1 MLRQENSTADAAVL
15 SLKQLVEFARRY
27 SPYYA
32 QLYQQ
37 IPSSGWQLC
46 DLPLVDPCDYWKG
59 SCSLTHWPVLTAPVS
74 DAIVFKTGGTTGAGK
89 LSVYTRSEWRAFV
102 TRFGRSLANHLNPG
116 DRVANL
122 FFAGD
127 LYSSF
132 LFIHGALTHM
142 DTPICEYPFSGMMAP
157 QTLIDQLNQHK
168 INVLAGV
175 PAKLLQFAAS
185 IGEQQLPGIT
195 LLLFG
200 SESIFAEQL
209 LLLKQTF
216 PNARMASI
224 GCAGVDSG
232 LIGASTPECLSGE
245 HRVFE
250 PDTIVELIDEVTGE
264 SIIEE
269 GRTGMLVVT
278 NLTRKL
284 MPLIRYP
291 VGDLAAWRE
300 PSGKPERK
308 FVLQGRSSLGHRIR
322 IACSSIFPDEIDA
335 LITEMFGK
343 QQWQIILS
351 HQDNCDSLTLC
362 IAFTGSDSD
371 ADTLYHSLQE
381 RDRSFSALLETK
393 QLKIIIEWCSQ
404 DELICNPRTG
414 KLQRVIDRRPYITG
428 EEESDRYQKLPA

>member
-1 MLRQENSTADAAVL
+1 M
-15 SLKQLVEFARRY
+15 
-27 SPYYA
+27 
-32 QLYQQ
+32 
-37 IPSSGWQLC
+37 
-46 DLPLVDPCDYWKG
+46 
-59 SCSLTHWPVLTAPVS
+59 
-74 DAIVFKTGGTTGAGK
+74 
-89 LSVYTRSEWRAFV
+89 
-102 TRFGRSLANHLNPG
+102 
-116 DRVANL
+116 
-122 FFAGD
+122 
-127 LYSSF
+127 
-132 LFIHGALTHM
+132 
-142 DTPICEYPFSGMMAP
+142 
-157 QTLIDQLNQHK
+157 
-168 INVLAGV
+168 
-175 PAKLLQFAAS
+175 
-185 IGEQQLPGIT
+185 
-195 LLLFG
+195 
-200 SESIFAEQL
+200 
-209 LLLKQTF
+209 
-216 PNARMASI
+216 
-224 GCAGVDSG
+224 
-232 LIGASTPECLSGE
+232 IGASTPECLSGE

-250 PDTIVELIDEVTGE
+250 PDTIVEIIDEVTGE

>member
-1 MLRQENSTADAAVL
+1 MARQETNTADAAVL
-15 SLKQLVEFARRY
+15 SLTQLVEFARRH
-27 SPYYA
+27 SSYYA
-32 QLYQQ
+32 RLYQQ
-37 IPSSGWQLC
+37 IPQTGWQLC
-46 DLPLVDPCDYWKG
+46 DLPLVNPRDYWEG
-59 SCSLTHWPVLTAPVS
+59 SSELTHWPVLTGPVT
-74 DAIVFKTGGTTGAGK
+74 DGIVFKTGGTTGASK

-102 TRFGRSLANHLNPG
+102 TSFGRSLANQLHPG

-142 DTPICEYPFSGMMAP
+142 DTPVCEYPFSGMMEP
-157 QTLIDQLNQHK
+157 QALFDQLNQHK

-185 IGEQQLPGIT
+185 IGGKQQLPGIT

-209 LLLKQTF
+209 LLLKQAF
-216 PNARMASI
+216 PNARIASV
-224 GCAGVDSG
+224 GCAGVDSS
-232 LIGASTPECLSGE
+232 LIGASTPECLAGE

-250 PDTIVELIDEVTGE
+250 PETIVEIIDEVTGE
-264 SIIEE
+264 SILEE
-269 GRTGMLVVT
+269 GRTGMLVVS

-300 PSGKPERK
+300 PPGKPARK

-322 IACSSIFPDEIDA
+322 VACSSVFPDEFDA
-335 LITEMFGK
+335 LITEMFGR
-343 QQWQIILS
+343 QQWQMILD
-351 HQDNCDSLTLC
+351 HQDNCDWLTLC
-362 IAFTGSDSD
+362 IAFTGSGSHAD
-371 ADTLYHSLQE
+371 ALYHSLQE
-381 RDRSFSALLETK
+381 RDHSFAALLETG
-393 QLKIIIEWCSQ
+393 QLRIAIVWCKQ
-404 DELICNPRTG
+404 DELICNSRTG
-414 KLQRVIDRRPYITG
+414 KLQRVIDRRPYVTTG
-428 EEESDRYQKLPA
+428 EEGK